1 MTIGL
6 NLEKCVPVLGPAGPQ
21 EFTKK
26 SQKSSRYNYL
36 HSTLC
41 SKLPFEISAPVPKA
55 LLTPKNDGRFGF
67 SKVSS
72 LCSST

>member
-6 NLEKCVPVLGPAGPQ
+6 NLEKCVPVLGPTGAQ
-21 EFTKK
+21 ECF
-26 SQKSSRYNYL
+26 QKIQRTAPYNYL